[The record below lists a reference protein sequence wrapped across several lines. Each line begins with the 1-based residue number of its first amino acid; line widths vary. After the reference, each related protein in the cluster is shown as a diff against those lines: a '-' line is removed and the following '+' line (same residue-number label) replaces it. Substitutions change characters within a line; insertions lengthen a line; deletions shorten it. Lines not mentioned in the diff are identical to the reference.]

1 MLPIKCPTC
10 GHTLGH
16 IEIPFEEGRKKI
28 QDNKDLTDEQ
38 KNEEIYKLLNKLKIQ
53 RYCCRMRVITYVDL
67 AKIIV

>member
-10 GHTLGH
+10 GFLLGK

-28 QDNKDLTDEQ
+28 QDNNNLTDEQ
-38 KNEEIYKLLNKLKIQ
+38 KNEEIYKLLQMLKIE